1 MPTIIQGQE
10 RLGTLL
16 LKAGLVTEEDLNTA
30 LKLQRQD
37 KGRLG
42 ETLIEM
48 GVLTAQDLMD
58 VLASRLGVKGCVL
71 RHGLVDPAVVKIID
85 REEAKRLRAL
95 PLFKVNQRLTVAMV
109 EPQHL
114 PAIDRLASLTR
125 CEINP
130 VLVTEQNYTEFS
142 ERYLNEQV
150 SVDSFLLSLDKQDV
164 EFVDREA
171 PDDDAL
177 TDLTRSDTSPVVNL
191 VNLSLLTA
199 IRDRASDVHVEPDH
213 KHLRVRYRVDGVL
226 RELLTAPRTMHAG
239 VTSRIKVLAKMDI
252 AERRLPQEGRVRIVV
267 EGRDVDLRVSTM
279 PTILGEKAVIR
290 ILDRSNLTLDMAKLG
305 IQEDLLAAFKRMLLR
320 PHGLVLVTG
329 PTGSGKTTTLY
340 SALDLLRSV
349 TINILTVEDPV
360 EYQLDLINQIHVQ
373 DHIGLTFARALRSI
387 LRQDPDVIMVGEI
400 RDADTASVAVQAA
413 LTGHL
418 VLSTL
423 HTKSCIGTLARLT
436 DMGVEPYLMASALNG
451 VAAQRLARTIC
462 PACRTTYIPDRQ
474 LLQTA
479 GWDDAKSRVFYRGAG
494 CKKCHDSGFKGRM
507 GIYEVLEM
515 DEKLYSLIYHGAD
528 EEAIREYLVKEH
540 RFRSLRD
547 EGLMLVEAG
556 RSTLEE
562 VLRVTHLETE
572 ETVRAERREA
582 GSGKREVRSEK

>member
-1 MPTIIQGQE
+1 MQTLIQGQE
-10 RLGTLL
+10 KLGTILV
-16 LKAGLVTEEDLNTA
+16 KAGVITEEDLETA
-30 LKLQRQD
+30 LRLQRQD

-48 GVLTAQDLMD
+48 GVLSPQVLVD

-71 RHGLVDPAVVKIID
+71 RHGLVDPAVTGIID
-85 REEAKRLRAL
+85 RDEAKRLRIL
-95 PLFKVNQRLTVAMV
+95 PMFKVNNRLTVAMV

-114 PAIDRLASLTR
+114 PAIDRLASLTG

-130 VLVTEQNYTEFS
+130 VLVMEQNYVEFA
-142 ERYLNEQV
+142 ERYLSEQV
-150 SVDSFLLSLDKQDV
+150 SVDTFLLSLDKQDV
-164 EFVDREA
+164 EFVERET
-171 PDDDAL
+171 PDEDTL
-177 TDLTRSDTSPVVNL
+177 TDLTKTDSSPVVNL

-213 KHLRVRYRVDGVL
+213 KHLRVRYRIDGVL
-226 RELLTAPRTMHAG
+226 RELLTAPRAMHPG
-239 VTSRIKVLAKMDI
+239 VISRIKVLAKMDI
-252 AERRLPQEGRVRIVV
+252 AEKRLPQEGRVRIVV

-290 ILDRSNLTLDMAKLG
+290 VLDRANLNLDMAKLG
-305 IQEDLLAAFKRMLLR
+305 FQEDSLAAFKRMLFR

-340 SALDLLRSV
+340 SALDLVRSV
-349 TINILTVEDPV
+349 TVNILTVEDPV

-400 RDADTASVAVQAA
+400 RDGDTASVAVQAA

-418 VLSTL
+418 VLSTI

-451 VAAQRLARTIC
+451 VVAQRLARTIC
-462 PACRTTYIPDRQ
+462 PDCRTTYMPDRM
-474 LLQTA
+474 LLKTA
-479 GWDDAKSRVFYRGAG
+479 GWGENMPRIFYRGAG

-515 DEKLYSLIYHGAD
+515 DEKLYSLVYHGAD
-528 EEAIREYLVKEH
+528 EEQIREHLVASQN
-540 RFRSLRD
+540 FRSLRE

-556 RSTLEE
+556 KSTLEE
-562 VLRVTHLETE
+562 VLRVTHMETE
-572 ETVRAERREA
+572 ETVRAEKKESVKA
-582 GSGKREVRSEK
+582 

>member
-1 MPTIIQGQE
+1 MQTLIQGQE
-10 RLGTLL
+10 KLGTILV
-16 LKAGLVTEEDLNTA
+16 KAGVITEQDLETA
-30 LKLQRQD
+30 LRLQRQD

-48 GVLTAQDLMD
+48 GVLSPQVLVD

-71 RHGLVDPAVVKIID
+71 RHGLVDPAVTGIID
-85 REEAKRLRAL
+85 REEAKRLRVL
-95 PLFKVNQRLTVAMV
+95 PLFKVNNRLTVAMV

-114 PAIDRLASLTR
+114 PAVDRLASLTG

-130 VLVTEQNYTEFS
+130 VLVMEQNYIEFA
-142 ERYLNEQV
+142 ERYLSDEV
-150 SVDSFLLSLDKQDV
+150 SVDTFLLSLDKQEV
-164 EFVDREA
+164 EFIDKET
-171 PDDDAL
+171 PDDDTL
-177 TDLTRSDTSPVVNL
+177 TDLTRTDSSPVVNL

-213 KHLRVRYRVDGVL
+213 KHLRVRYRIDGVL
-226 RELLTAPRTMHAG
+226 RELLTAPRAMHAG
-239 VTSRIKVLAKMDI
+239 VISRIKVLAKMDI
-252 AERRLPQEGRVRIVV
+252 AEKRLPQEGRVRIVV

-290 ILDRSNLTLDMAKLG
+290 ILDRANLNLDMAKLG
-305 IQEDLLAAFKRMLLR
+305 FQEDSLAAFKRMLFR

-349 TINILTVEDPV
+349 MVNILTVEDPV

-373 DHIGLTFARALRSI
+373 EHIGLTFARALRSI

-436 DMGVEPYLMASALNG
+436 DMGVEPYLLASALNG
-451 VAAQRLARTIC
+451 VVAQRLARTIC
-462 PACRTTYIPDRQ
+462 PDCRTTYIPDRQ
-474 LLQTA
+474 LLQAA
-479 GWDDAKSRVFYRGAG
+479 GWSDNAPRIFYRGAG

-515 DEKLYSLIYHGAD
+515 DEMLYSLIYHGAD
-528 EEAIREYLVKEH
+528 EEAIREHLVKSQN
-540 RFRSLRD
+540 FRSLRD

-556 RSTLEE
+556 KSTLEE

-572 ETVRAERREA
+572 ETVRAEKKELAR
-582 GSGKREVRSEK
+582 V

>member
-1 MPTIIQGQE
+1 MQSLAQGQE
-10 RLGTLL
+10 KLGTLL
-16 LKAGLVTEEDLNTA
+16 VRSGAITQEDLETA

-48 GVLTAQDLMD
+48 GALSPQVLVE
-58 VLASRLGVKGCVL
+58 VLAARLGVKGCVL
-71 RHGLVDPAVVKIID
+71 RHGLVDPAVTRIID
-85 REEAKRLRAL
+85 RDEARRLRVL
-95 PLFKVNQRLTVAMV
+95 PLFKVSNRLTVAMV

-114 PAIDRLASLTR
+114 PAIDRLAGLTG

-130 VLVTEQNYTEFS
+130 VLVMEQNYTEFA
-142 ERYLNEQV
+142 ERYLTEQV
-150 SVDSFLLSLDKQDV
+150 TVDSFLLTLDKQEV
-164 EFVDREA
+164 EFVERET
-171 PDDDAL
+171 PDDDTV
-177 TDLTRSDTSPVVNL
+177 TDLTRTDGSPVVNL
-191 VNLSLLTA
+191 VSLSLLTA
-199 IRDRASDVHVEPDH
+199 IRDHASDIHVEPDH
-213 KHLRVRYRVDGVL
+213 KHLRVRYRIDGLL
-226 RELLTAPRTMHAG
+226 RELLTAPRPMHAG
-239 VTSRIKVLAKMDI
+239 VISRIKVLAKMDI
-252 AERRLPQEGRVRIVV
+252 AEKRLPQEGRVRIVV

-290 ILDRSNLTLDMAKLG
+290 VLDRTNLNLDLVKLG
-305 IQEDLLAAFKRMLLR
+305 FQEDSLAAFKRMLLR

-340 SALDLLRSV
+340 SALDLLRNVSV
-349 TINILTVEDPV
+349 NVLTVEDPV

-400 RDADTASVAVQAA
+400 RDGDTASVAVQAA
-413 LTGHL
+413 MTGHL

-436 DMGVEPYLMASALNG
+436 DMGVEPYLLASALNG
-451 VAAQRLARTIC
+451 VVAQRLARTIC
-462 PACRTTYIPDRQ
+462 PDCRTTYMPDRQ
-474 LLQTA
+474 LLKTA
-479 GWDDAKSRVFYRGAG
+479 GWSEGGPRVFYRGAG
-494 CKKCHDSGFKGRM
+494 CKKCHDSGYKGRM

-515 DEKLYSLIYHGAD
+515 DDRLYSLVYHGAD
-528 EEAIREYLVKEH
+528 EEKIRKYAAEEH
-540 RFRSLRD
+540 GFRSLRD

-572 ETVRAERREA
+572 ETVRAEKKEPVAA
-582 GSGKREVRSEK
+582 G

>member
-1 MPTIIQGQE
+1 MQTLIQGQE
-10 RLGTLL
+10 KLGTILV
-16 LKAGLVTEEDLNTA
+16 KAGVITEQDLETA
-30 LKLQRQD
+30 LRLQRQD

-48 GVLTAQDLMD
+48 GVLSPQVLVD

-71 RHGLVDPAVVKIID
+71 RHGLVDPAVTGIID
-85 REEAKRLRAL
+85 REEAKRLRVL
-95 PLFKVNQRLTVAMV
+95 PLFKVNNRLTVAMV

-114 PAIDRLASLTR
+114 PAVDRLASLTG

-130 VLVTEQNYTEFS
+130 VLVMEQNYIEFA
-142 ERYLNEQV
+142 ERYLSDEV
-150 SVDSFLLSLDKQDV
+150 SVDTFLLSLDKQEV
-164 EFVDREA
+164 EFIDKET
-171 PDDDAL
+171 PDDDTL
-177 TDLTRSDTSPVVNL
+177 TDLTRTDSSPVVNL

-213 KHLRVRYRVDGVL
+213 KHLRVRYRIDGVL
-226 RELLTAPRTMHAG
+226 RELLTAPRAMHAG
-239 VTSRIKVLAKMDI
+239 VISRIKVLAKMDI
-252 AERRLPQEGRVRIVV
+252 AEKRLPQEGRVRIVV

-290 ILDRSNLTLDMAKLG
+290 ILDRANLNLDMAKLG
-305 IQEDLLAAFKRMLLR
+305 FQEDSLAAFKRMLFR

-349 TINILTVEDPV
+349 TVNILTVEDPV

-373 DHIGLTFARALRSI
+373 EHIGLTFARALRSI

-436 DMGVEPYLMASALNG
+436 DMGVEPYLLASALNG
-451 VAAQRLARTIC
+451 VVAQRLARTIC
-462 PACRTTYIPDRQ
+462 PDCRTTYIPDRQ
-474 LLQTA
+474 LLQAA
-479 GWDDAKSRVFYRGAG
+479 GWSDHAPRIFYRGAG

-515 DEKLYSLIYHGAD
+515 DEMLYSLIYHGAD
-528 EEAIREYLVKEH
+528 EEAIREHLVKSQN
-540 RFRSLRD
+540 FRSLRD

-556 RSTLEE
+556 KSTLEE

-572 ETVRAERREA
+572 ETVRAEKKELAR
-582 GSGKREVRSEK
+582 V

>member
-1 MPTIIQGQE
+1 MQPLIQGQE

-16 LKAGLVTEEDLNTA
+16 VKAGLVSENDLTTA

-37 KGRLG
+37 KSRLG

-48 GVLTAQDLMD
+48 GVLSPQDLVN

-71 RHGLVDPAVVKIID
+71 RHGLVDPAVTRLID
-85 REEAKRLRAL
+85 RDEAHRLRVL
-95 PLFKVNQRLTVAMV
+95 PMFKVHNRLTVAMV

-114 PAIDRLASLTR
+114 PAIDRLSSLTG

-130 VLVTEQNYTEFS
+130 VLVMEQNYAEFA
-142 ERYLNEQV
+142 ERYLSEQV
-150 SVDSFLLSLDKQDV
+150 SVDSFLMSLDEQEV
-164 EFVDREA
+164 EYIDKET
-171 PDDDAL
+171 PDDDSL
-177 TDLTRSDTSPVVNL
+177 TDLTRTDSSPVVNL

-199 IRDRASDVHVEPDH
+199 IRDHASDIHVEPDH

-226 RELLTAPRTMHAG
+226 RELLTAPRQMHAG

-252 AERRLPQEGRVRIVV
+252 AEKRLPQEGRVRIVI

-290 ILDRSNLTLDMAKLG
+290 VLDRSNLNLDMAKLG
-305 IQEDLLAAFKRMLLR
+305 FQEDSLAAFKRMLFR

-349 TINILTVEDPV
+349 SVNILTVEDPV

-400 RDADTASVAVQAA
+400 RDGETASVSVQAA

-436 DMGVEPYLMASALNG
+436 DMSVEPYLLASALNG
-451 VAAQRLARTIC
+451 IVAQRLARTIC
-462 PACRTTYIPDRQ
+462 PDCRTTYMPDRQ
-474 LLQTA
+474 LLRTA
-479 GWDDAKSRVFYRGAG
+479 GWADAKPRVFYRGAG

-515 DEKLYSLIYHGAD
+515 DERIYSLVYHGAD
-528 EEAIREYLVKEH
+528 EEKIRAHLVEQQN
-540 RFRSLRD
+540 FRSLRD

-562 VLRVTHLETE
+562 VLRVTHMETE
-572 ETVRAERREA
+572 ESVRAERKETPVA
-582 GSGKREVRSEK
+582 VAE